1 MFSRLQVPERKVVVG
16 DKGLIGNIV
25 QLRTEPF
32 QCLKRRPGLAA
43 MSSDACEIN
52 FDAKTIIL
60 GDPSLR
66 RRVQQSPGVL
76 EMVLRLPQSAAHG
89 CRLPGPRM
97 FYCQRDGGF
106 ARRKERDSLAL
117 ESGFQRPLF
126 APSRN
131 AAQEDICI
139 VSWHRTQRL

>member
-1 MFSRLQVPERKVVVG
+1 MDQPQPRAEWAGRILTDRRQLSQGGSGRRGHTAKLPADLLADSLRPVRGGQSSRLGGIRRGTQGV
-16 DKGLIGNIV
+16 
-25 QLRTEPF
+25 RTHM
-32 QCLKRRPGLAA
+32 R
-43 MSSDACEIN
+43 D
-52 FDAKTIIL
+52 
-60 GDPSLR
+60 
-66 RRVQQSPGVL
+66 
-76 EMVLRLPQSAAHG
+76 G

-139 VSWHRTQRL
+139 VSWHRTQRLRPILIQSLST